1 MQREFVKEK
10 RCALVM
16 NKSAI
21 IYRQIFVSGKVQ
33 GVFFREST
41 RQLATELKL
50 SGGVR
55 NLRDGRVEVQ
65 VAGENNAVQ
74 SLIKW
79 LKTGPKLAKVS
90 TIDVLEIESIE
101 QSSDFQPQRQKS
113 HFEIWATTR

>member
-1 MQREFVKEK
+1 MSESE
-10 RCALVM
+10 
-16 NKSAI
+16 I

-41 RQLATELKL
+41 RQVATELQL

-65 VAGENNAVQ
+65 VAGDERSVQ

-90 TIDVLEIESIE
+90 TIEVIQCEALG
-101 QSSDFQPQRQKS
+101 QSDDFMSQRQNRY
-113 HFEIWATTR
+113 FEVWATK